1 MKLIGENIVRFSRQG
16 PMFSRWRLLDLGFQA
31 AITRIITYLPKQ
43 RRTGLFSAT
52 MTDAD
57 ALSEL
62 VRVGLRNPARII
74 VKVQSKKVQ
83 VGSDSDR
90 TIKEAFEERRTPA
103 KSASSSIKRRNIYL
117 LFSSLQNYYITCRS
131 SEKLLQLVRIIS
143 HEVSQQQS
151 SHFIIYFATCAC
163 VDYFF
168 KVATIILWRHEITNQ
183 CTAVTSVYRTLN
195 NILFTTWQ
203 SYSLSEDK
211 NAGGLLF
218 CDTNCFVTL
227 CAACYRCRCSWFR
240 PPQCRRC
247 DSV

>member
-1 MKLIGENIVRFSRQG
+1 MNIKELEVLVLDEAD
-16 PMFSRWRLLDLGFQA
+16 RLLDLGFQA

-62 VRVGLRNPARII
+62 VRVGLRNPARIV

-83 VGSDSDR
+83 VRSDSDR
-90 TIKEAFEERRTPA
+90 KIKEAFEERRTPA
-103 KSASSSIKRRNIYL
+103 
-117 LFSSLQNYYITCRS
+117 SLQNHYIKCRS

-168 KVATIILWRHEITNQ
+168 KVATVIFRRHETTNQ
-183 CTAVTSVYRTLN
+183 YTAVTSVYRTLN

-203 SYSLSEDK
+203 SYSLCENK

-218 CDTNCFVTL
+218 CDTNFFVTL
-227 CAACYRCRCSWFR
+227 CAACYRRRCSWFG
-240 PPQCRRC
+240 PSQC
-247 DSV
+247 